1 MAKKSKKLSSGEIT
15 GIFTVLI
22 LFNIGIIIGAAIL
35 GINSI
40 KILLMIWGLVLFS
53 MIAMKSIILSGDR
66 DMKKKDWQDVLS
78 TTFISVT
85 LIVGSTLFVAQPS
98 IIGRAF
104 ENTVGYWWIDGE
116 KLTEITKDVFKS
128 ESNNYNYNLIA
139 TQLFSDDNRAQFDA
153 YLRKMVSDD
162 SPFKGVSSSYILNY
176 DKTDPELPI
185 NKLYEMVVQKYNV
198 SKGVLASLAT
208 IATMYTCFMPMK
220 NPWINI

>member
-1 MAKKSKKLSSGEIT
+1 
-15 GIFTVLI
+15 
-22 LFNIGIIIGAAIL
+22 
-35 GINSI
+35 
-40 KILLMIWGLVLFS
+40 
-53 MIAMKSIILSGDR
+53 
-66 DMKKKDWQDVLS
+66 
-78 TTFISVT
+78 
-85 LIVGSTLFVAQPS
+85 LIV
-98 IIGRAF
+98 
-104 ENTVGYWWIDGE
+104 
-116 KLTEITKDVFKS
+116 
-128 ESNNYNYNLIA
+128 

-162 SPFKGVSSSYILNY
+162 SPFKGVSSSYALNY